1 MLSLEGIFLVG
12 CMLYMLRL
20 VVLAIV
26 AGIRRVIGDYR
37 YQLYE
42 DVTTILDEDGNLAD
56 WYTSP
61 DYSVGS

>member
-1 MLSLEGIFLVG
+1 
-12 CMLYMLRL
+12 MLYGLYLM
-20 VVLAIV
+20 VQAIR
-26 AGIRRVIGDYR
+26 AGLRRVIGDFR
-37 YQLYE
+37 YNLYE

>member
-1 MLSLEGIFLVG
+1 MLSLEGIFLSCG
-12 CMLYMLRL
+12 MLYGLYLM
-20 VVLAIV
+20 VQAIR
-26 AGIRRVIGDYR
+26 AGLRRVIGDFR
-37 YQLYE
+37 YNLYE

>member
-1 MLSLEGIFLVG
+1 
-12 CMLYMLRL
+12 MLYMLRL

>member
-1 MLSLEGIFLVG
+1 LLSLEGIFLFG
-12 CMLYMLRL
+12 GMLYGLKL
-20 VVLAIV
+20 VFQLIV